1 MISERVG
8 VGQPR
13 GGYAAV
19 MATRKERKLAG
30 SGGRLVAIGLPL
42 VVIGIVLALIL
53 EGTASGIG
61 VAVAVLGALPVVA
74 GVVLLLSSGTE
85 RHSRKGRPYA

>member
-1 MISERVG
+1 
-8 VGQPR
+8 
-13 GGYAAV
+13 
-19 MATRKERKLAG
+19 MATRKERKMAG

-42 VVIGIVLALIL
+42 VVIGIALALIL

-61 VAVAVLGALPVVA
+61 VAIAVLGSLPVAA
-74 GVVLLLSSGTE
+74 GVVLLLSSSTE

>member
-1 MISERVG
+1 
-8 VGQPR
+8 
-13 GGYAAV
+13 
-19 MATRKERKLAG
+19 MATRKEGKMAG

-42 VVIGIVLALIL
+42 VIIGIALALIL

-61 VAVAVLGALPVVA
+61 VAIAVLGALPVVA

>member
-1 MISERVG
+1 
-8 VGQPR
+8 
-13 GGYAAV
+13 
-19 MATRKERKLAG
+19 MATPRKERKMAG

-42 VVIGIVLALIL
+42 VVIGIALALIL

-61 VAVAVLGALPVVA
+61 VAIAVLGSLPVAA

>member
-1 MISERVG
+1 
-8 VGQPR
+8 
-13 GGYAAV
+13 

-61 VAVAVLGALPVVA
+61 VAIAVLGALPVVA
-74 GVVLLLSSGTE
+74 GVVLLLSSGVE
-85 RHSRKGRPYA
+85 GRSRKNKPYA

>member
-1 MISERVG
+1 
-8 VGQPR
+8 
-13 GGYAAV
+13 

-42 VVIGIVLALIL
+42 VVIGIVLALL
-53 EGTASGIG
+53 LDGTASGIG
-61 VAVAVLGALPVVA
+61 AAIAVLGILPVVA

-85 RHSRKGRPYA
+85 RHSRKNRPYA

>member
-1 MISERVG
+1 
-8 VGQPR
+8 
-13 GGYAAV
+13 
-19 MATRKERKLAG
+19 MAPRKERKMAG

-42 VVIGIVLALIL
+42 VVIGIVLALIR